1 MKSPVD
7 ASQTFVAAG
16 EVTDD
21 AFLGGQL
28 RLLQPARGYRAGLDA
43 VLLAAAV
50 DPATAAGGRLLDVGA
65 GVGVVGLCA
74 VRRIQGLHATLLE
87 REAEL
92 CSLAGENI
100 RRNGLQERA
109 RVVSGDVGA
118 KADVLSRQG
127 FESESFTHVV
137 ANPPFRSAEAGT
149 RSRLRLK
156 AGSHAHEPGIGLE
169 DWGRFLARMAAPG
182 GTVYMVHAA
191 EALGEVLS
199 CLKAR
204 FGAIRILPLHPRD
217 GEPAS
222 RIIIKATKG
231 SRAAPSLLPGISLHG
246 DGQAFRPQIEAVL
259 RRGHALEGGF

>member
-7 ASQTFVAAG
+7 ASQNSVAAG
-16 EVTDD
+16 ELTDD

-50 DPATAAGGRLLDVGA
+50 DAESAAGGRLLDVGA

-92 CSLAGENI
+92 CALAGENI
-100 RRNGLQERA
+100 RRNGLGARA
-109 RVVSGDVGA
+109 CVISGDVGA
-118 KADVLSRQG
+118 KADMISELG
-127 FESESFTHVV
+127 LDGESFTHVV
-137 ANPPFRSAEAGT
+137 ANPPFRSTDAGT
-149 RSRLRLK
+149 RSRFRLK
-156 AGSHAHEPGIGLE
+156 AGSHAHEPGISLD

-182 GTVYMVHAA
+182 GTVYMVHKA
-191 EALGEVLS
+191 EALGEVLA

-204 FGAIRILPLHPRD
+204 FGGVRILPLHPRD

-222 RIIIKATKG
+222 RIIVKAAKG
-231 SRAAPSLLPGISLHG
+231 SRAAPTLLPGISLHG

-259 RRGHALEGGF
+259 RQGDALEGGL